1 MAEPTRIIGETHFA
15 GAVVL
20 LSTVTMPAGAI
31 GNADIEAGAA
41 IAATKLQH
49 QFPIHLSVP
58 GTAAALTHIVHV
70 ARGAGTLVSMEA
82 VAATVPTG
90 TGVDFDVTVDVQK
103 STGGGAFATLLT
115 TTAVIDDGETDRVP
129 VAAVVSGSN
138 TYADGDLLEFIITV
152 SGSVGTQ
159 ATGLCVTAFVYEAT
173 A

>member
-15 GAVVL
+15 GPVVL
-20 LSTVTMPAGAI
+20 LSTVTMPDGAI

-49 QFPIHLSVP
+49 QFPLHLSVS
-58 GTAAALTHIVHV
+58 GTVAAVTNIVHV
-70 ARGAGTLVSMEA
+70 ARGAGTLVSVEA

-90 TGVDFDVTVDVQK
+90 TGCDYTVTCDVKK
-103 STGGGAFATLLT
+103 STAGGAFATMLT
-115 TTAVIDDGETDRVP
+115 TTAVIDDGETDLTP

-138 TYADGDLLEFIITV
+138 TYVDGDLLEIVVTV
-152 SGSVGTQ
+152 AGSVGTQ